1 MKDESRLELCSL
13 LSNDLI
19 IPDLRSGT
27 RNEVLKEIS
36 GYLKKMGRI
45 ASEDDLYR
53 KLLQREL
60 LGTTAIGDGVAIPH
74 CKLDGVAI
82 PVFLM
87 AVSRTGARF
96 DSLDGRPSH
105 VFFLVVSSP
114 DDPGLSLRI
123 LGAIAK
129 LVRGSA
135 SLARRLLDA
144 PDSAAMIEII
154 REEETRL
161 HG

>member
-1 MKDESRLELCSL
+1 LKLHGL

-19 IPDLRSGT
+19 IPDLRSAS
-27 RNEVLKEIS
+27 RDDVLKEMS
-36 GYLKKMGRI
+36 GYLKRTGRI
-45 ASEDDLYR
+45 ASDGELFKR
-53 KLLQREL
+53 LLQREM

-74 CKLDGVAI
+74 CKLDNVVS
-82 PVFLM
+82 PVFLL

-105 VFFLVVSSP
+105 IFFLVVSSP

-123 LGAIAK
+123 LGAIAR

-144 PDSAAMIEII
+144 PDPAAMIEVV
-154 REEETRL
+154 REEEARL

>member
-1 MKDESRLELCSL
+1 MKDERRLELCSL

-27 RNEVLKEIS
+27 RDEVLREMS
-36 GYLKKMGRI
+36 AYLKKRGRI
-45 ASEDDLYR
+45 VSDEDLYR
-53 KLLQREL
+53 KLLQREM

-74 CKLDGVAI
+74 CKLEGIAT

-87 AVSRTGARF
+87 AVSRAGAIF

-144 PDSAAMIEII
+144 PDSAAMVEVL